1 MPVFLSVGEVLF
13 LAVFCFSLFMENVSV
28 SIVSWVCNVHFRD
41 VVCLFVCTHVVCEF
55 RIVHS
60 FGWALAR
67 FISFLSFLPLFFLL
81 KGRVIVL
88 LAMYYVYA
96 RYTLCLF
103 VR

>member
-1 MPVFLSVGEVLF
+1 
-13 LAVFCFSLFMENVSV
+13 MENVSV

-96 RYTLCLF
+96 RYTLSF
-103 VR
+103 VCTLVLVSLCVGVLL